1 MTEPSFVKLRILL
14 VTLLTVTCGEAR
26 EILIEPEPELMRA
39 FIRTDHPSYP
49 QYNPKECWTD
59 SAWNIYI
66 SLFVINVYDET
77 LEDLIL
83 PDYELEV
90 RRDIDTALV
99 KSFRF
104 SGVLQD
110 TLSSTLMPGD
120 TARINQ
126 LSPIFWFQQFTNNG
140 VGHITPA
147 SFEFANPIHFT
158 ITGNVK
164 FFDRI
169 DPIEIEPYGFR
180 VFFRLDG
187 CP

>member
-1 MTEPSFVKLRILL
+1 MIPP
-14 VTLLTVTCGEAR
+14 VTLLTIACGEAR
-26 EILIEPEPELMRA
+26 EIIIEPEPELMRA

-77 LEDLIL
+77 LEDLL
-83 PDYELEV
+83 QPNYELKV
-90 RRDIDTALV
+90 WRNVDTTLV
-99 KSFRF
+99 KTLSFDDL
-104 SGVLQD
+104 LQD

-120 TARINQ
+120 TARIEQ
-126 LSPIFWFQQFTNNG
+126 LSPILWFQQFTNDE
-140 VGHITPA
+140 VTHITPA
-147 SFEFANPIHFT
+147 IFELANPFDFT
-158 ITGNVK
+158 IVGKVK